1 MVRSARQNTPAAN
14 MLAIIVN
21 FKNILWTHR
30 PRPPFDPLM
39 DIRQTVGGNIRRERR
54 RRALSQ
60 EALAFEAGVDQA
72 YVSIVE
78 NGAGNLT
85 LSLIERFANALD
97 VPPDRL
103 LKRFER

>member
-1 MVRSARQNTPAAN
+1 ME
-14 MLAIIVN
+14 
-21 FKNILWTHR
+21 
-30 PRPPFDPLM
+30 
-39 DIRQTVGGNIRRERR
+39 IRQTVGGNIRQERR

-78 NGAGNLT
+78 RGAGNLT

-97 VPPDRL
+97 LPPDRL
-103 LKRFER
+103 LRPPER